1 MQAMAVQSFYLLFG
15 IIAILGGALGFAR
28 AKSRASLI
36 AGAITGALLIIAGL
50 VPVPSAF
57 ILALVV
63 SAFLLA
69 HFGRSYLAKRKPM
82 PAIPMIILSVLCI
95 VWTVVAWLD

>member
-1 MQAMAVQSFYLLFG
+1 MTVQAFYLLFG
-15 IIAILGGALGFAR
+15 VVAILGGALGFAR
-28 AKSRASLI
+28 AKSKASLM
-36 AGAITGALLIIAGL
+36 AGAITGALLIISGL

-63 SAFLLA
+63 SVFLLA
-69 HFGRSYLAKRKPM
+69 HFVRSYLAKRKPM

-95 VWTVVAWLD
+95 IWTVVAWRG

>member
-1 MQAMAVQSFYLLFG
+1 MQAMTVQSFYLLFG

-36 AGAITGALLIIAGL
+36 AGAITGALLIIAAL

-63 SAFLLA
+63 SAFLLV

-82 PAIPMIILSVLCI
+82 PAIPMIVLSVLCI
-95 VWTVVAWLD
+95 VWTVVAWLG